1 MLTLADADGVALG
14 FVLTLAD
21 ADGVALGFVLTLADA
36 DGVALGFVLALA
48 DADGIALGF
57 ALTLADTDGIT
68 SDVAPGC
75 TGFSV
80 FNASGVFVFIWSYC
94 HNIARCRCYYNLI
107 FLLCCTLFCFHGN
120 RTRKASLSFVLPF
133 CNEQ

>member
-1 MLTLADADGVALG
+1 MLTLADAAGVALG

-36 DGVALGFVLALA
+36 DG
-48 DADGIALGF
+48 IALGF
-57 ALTLADTDGIT
+57 ALTLADADGIT

-80 FNASGVFVFIWSYC
+80 FNASGVFVSFGVIVTTLPGAVLLQSDLPALLYS
-94 HNIARCRCYYNLI
+94 
-107 FLLCCTLFCFHGN
+107 FLLS
-120 RTRKASLSFVLPF
+120 R
-133 CNEQ
+133 

>member
-1 MLTLADADGVALG
+1 MLTLADAA
-14 FVLTLAD
+14 
-21 ADGVALGFVLTLADA
+21 GVALGFVLTLADA

-68 SDVAPGC
+68 SDVATGC

-80 FNASGVFVFIWSYC
+80 FNASGVFVSFGVIVT
-94 HNIARCRCYYNLI
+94 
-107 FLLCCTLFCFHGN
+107 TLPGAGV
-120 RTRKASLSFVLPF
+120 TTI
-133 CNEQ
+133 